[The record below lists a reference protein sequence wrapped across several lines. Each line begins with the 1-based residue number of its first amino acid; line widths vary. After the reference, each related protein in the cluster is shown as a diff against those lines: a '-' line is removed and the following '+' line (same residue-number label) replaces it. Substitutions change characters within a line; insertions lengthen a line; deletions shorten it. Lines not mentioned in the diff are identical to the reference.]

1 MYEVA
6 GRVTGSQQ
14 GQQIVIFARSG
25 VWWVQPYTVHP
36 FTAIDG
42 DTRWRNTIH
51 PGTEY
56 AALLVEP
63 GYRPPATIEQLPK
76 VGEGVLA
83 VATVKGTGSYVEHPR
98 KRLTF
103 SGYEWEIRDTPSER
117 GGSNEYDPG
126 NVWTDER
133 GHLHL
138 KLAQRNGQW
147 TSSEVM
153 LTRALGY
160 GTYVF
165 VVQDASALDPAASVG
180 LLTWDDQGADQ
191 NHRELDIEL
200 GQWGDAGVA
209 NGQYVIQPY
218 YVPANVRRFTA
229 PSGRLTHSF
238 RWEPG
243 LASFRTVRGAG
254 LEAGAPV
261 VARHEFTSGVPTP
274 GNERVCMNLYYF
286 RYSPSPPK
294 KDVEIVI
301 ERFQYLP

>member
-1 MYEVA
+1 MGAFPMRSSASRRIATTLAVAICLLAACQGSPSRAGHAIEFNVIPPAASGGGQKMYEIA
-6 GRVTGSQQ
+6 GRVTGSQP

-160 GTYVF
+160 GT
-165 VVQDASALDPAASVG
+165 
-180 LLTWDDQGADQ
+180 
-191 NHRELDIEL
+191 
-200 GQWGDAGVA
+200 
-209 NGQYVIQPY
+209 
-218 YVPANVRRFTA
+218 
-229 PSGRLTHSF
+229 
-238 RWEPG
+238 
-243 LASFRTVRGAG
+243 
-254 LEAGAPV
+254 
-261 VARHEFTSGVPTP
+261 
-274 GNERVCMNLYYF
+274 
-286 RYSPSPPK
+286 
-294 KDVEIVI
+294 
-301 ERFQYLP
+301 